1 MELRGDLGYGYPDRH
16 CPGCGVGLMAS
27 ERCSIPECP
36 ESRRRARVR
45 GANLDGAEALRQ
57 LGGGR
62 ISRQAAVGYL
72 DRLDELERRSMDL
85 ELLDAYEVALG
96 VRLGGVG
103 HEPGR
108 PS

>member
-1 MELRGDLGYGYPDRH
+1 MELRGDPGHGYPDRH
-16 CPGCGVGLMAS
+16 CPGCGIGLMAS
-27 ERCSIPECP
+27 ERCSIPGCP
-36 ESRRRARVR
+36 ESRRRARAR
-45 GANLDGAEALRQ
+45 AANLDGAEALRQ

-62 ISRQAAVGYL
+62 ISGRAAVEHL

-85 ELLDAYEVALG
+85 ELLDAYEAALG

-103 HEPGR
+103 HKPGR

>member
-27 ERCSIPECP
+27 ERCSIPKCP
-36 ESRRRARVR
+36 ESRRRARTG

-57 LGGGR
+57 LGDGQ
-62 ISRQAAVGYL
+62 ISGQAAVEYL

-85 ELLDAYEVALG
+85 ELLDAYEAALG

>member
-1 MELRGDLGYGYPDRH
+1 MP
-16 CPGCGVGLMAS
+16 
-27 ERCSIPECP
+27 CS
-36 ESRRRARVR
+36 SSTTSARVR

-57 LGGGR
+57 LGGGQ
-62 ISRQAAVGYL
+62 ISGQTAVEYL